1 MLRSEMIMVERRRIQ
16 RTNVVARARIIL
28 EDSSSIDC
36 TVCDLTVAGAGILGA
51 PMSGISDRFDLTFD
65 GARSLRPC
73 RLIWRKRDRMGVEF
87 LQAS

>member
-1 MLRSEMIMVERRRIQ
+1 MVC
-16 RTNVVARARIIL
+16 N
-28 EDSSSIDC
+28 
-36 TVCDLTVAGAGILGA
+36 LTVAGAGILGA
-51 PMSGISDRFDLTFD
+51 PISDISDRFDLTFD

>member
-1 MLRSEMIMVERRRIQ
+1 MLERRRIQ
-16 RTNVVARARIIL
+16 RTYVMARAQIIL
-28 EDSSSIDC
+28 EDSSRFDC
-36 TVCDLTVAGAGILGA
+36 TVRDLTVAGAGILSA

-73 RLIWRKRDRMGVEF
+73 RLIWRERDRMGVEF

>member
-1 MLRSEMIMVERRRIQ
+1 MLERRRIQ
-16 RTNVVARARIIL
+16 RTNVMARAHIVL

-36 TVCDLTVAGAGILGA
+36 MVCNLTVAGAGILGA
-51 PMSGISDRFDLTFD
+51 PISDISDRFDLTFD